1 MIVSIHQP
9 NYLGNLSFFHKI
21 KKADIFVFLD
31 NVQFTKNG
39 WTNRNK
45 IKVPRGTQWLTVPI
59 LHKHGQLIRDVKIDN
74 STDWRKK
81 HLKTLEMNYKKAPCY
96 EKIMN
101 FLYNVY
107 YYRMWPFLSEF
118 NIMLIEDIYYYLPEH
133 KAGPDFSKLLVS
145 SFYGCEGRATD
156 LLVNIVKD
164 VGGDTYLSGH
174 GAKNYLEEK
183 KFEKAGIK
191 LIYSDFEHPIYDQQW
206 GTFESNLSV
215 IDALFNGVKL

>member
-1 MIVSIHQP
+1 MACIVAIHQP
-9 NYLGNLSFFHKI
+9 NYLGNLPFFHKI
-21 KKADIFVFLD
+21 KKSDVFVFLD
-31 NVQFTKNG
+31 NVQYTKNG

-59 LHKHGQLIRDVKIDN
+59 LHKHNQLIKDVRIDN

-81 HLKTLEMNYKKAPCY
+81 HLKTFEMNYKKAPCY
-96 EKIMN
+96 YPVMDLIDHI
-101 FLYNVY
+101 Y
-107 YYRMWPFLSEF
+107 YEREWKYLANLNIALINEITDCSEF
-118 NIMLIEDIYYYLPEH
+118 PI
-133 KAGPDFSKLLVS
+133 VS
-145 SFYGCEGRATD
+145 SFYGCKGRATD
-156 LLVNIVKD
+156 LLINIVKD

-206 GTFESNLSV
+206 GLFVPNLSV